1 LASAPIPAGLA
12 YDTFHTLTVTVRGL
26 IHTVSVNGVVLANW
40 QDSTYLV
47 PGYVGVRTYAGSAPA
62 PAVDYDDFG
71 VEFSAGTRYTE
82 PVPVVPAT
90 TATTIKALSV
100 TGTTPS
106 SVSDFVYTLPV
117 RAGAPIVTVVD
128 KQTTL
133 TLPVTA
139 PPAVVG
145 NTGTF
150 TDSRDG
156 KVYKT
161 IYMPDGNWWFAE
173 NLAWSGAGLETFNAG
188 YTAIYGRQYRTVDAA
203 VAAPAGSRF
212 PTYAELSAL
221 TNTTGNSSNAL
232 KAVGG
237 TYWLSAFGVDTYGF
251 GMRGAGSYNSAG
263 VWQSDLTMFGYL
275 VGSDNGGCRL
285 RFAHNQDTFSL
296 SNNDPA
302 YGSVR
307 CIVTSGNVPD
317 NAVAG
322 SVYYTTD
329 GSTPVVSVAETYPIG
344 STGTFTDSRDGKV
357 YKTVLMPDQKWW
369 SAENLAWSG
378 AGIVT
383 GGRHHYFSSGASP
396 VDASVVPVGTHI
408 PAAVEWSSLSSACG
422 GDSVAGARLRAVG
435 AWPAHDGVLV
445 EGTDNYGFNAAP
457 SGYVDGV
464 NNQYEW
470 DYGAAYAVAD
480 AGSSARAL
488 SSKVATLATAS
499 GVAHYISVR
508 FIVDSGNVPDPA
520 VTISGTL
527 YTGPFPFK
535 VGQVVCAVTRTAGY
549 LDSLPVRLYPADN
562 DTGVV
567 VGRGYISTQDTQTYI
582 SHFAT
587 HNSTT
592 PYLEN
597 PNGVTFSSDW
607 LKSAGYRF
615 YGDILQTPP
624 PPTTGTASTK
634 QQRFFADEGIQISVF
649 PRQPTVFD
657 NRVDWGNGPVTN
669 RSLKITWRIPQNDQ
683 FLFGSVKTDVKKTI
697 NYGNLDIVSQSDTW
711 AIGGAAATATLAA
724 PDGSHYIDVS
734 NTLGFVSGTAT
745 QSSPVRVTGGRNS
758 PPMAIWLS
766 PGAGNARLNIPI
778 QCNISIS
785 DPDLDN
791 VNYSVTANGTQIQAG
806 ICANGTVLSFTY
818 TPTTT
823 GPLAL
828 SITVTDQFNFQTVVP
843 APNLNVLDNAFP
855 VVSFEAPANNTAVY
869 HDTNINVMFDISD
882 TENELMT
889 WTLLNNNVTISSGT
903 ASTATTAIYR
913 FKVPTGR
920 NDISLVIADPL
931 GAAPAV
937 TGPTIW
943 GALCQ
948 VTDVTLAG
956 KTEVGSPITLTPT
969 ITGTAASVQYSIT
982 TSSGT
987 TSLSSSTAPYT
998 VTWTPSALV
1007 FPDTAVIT
1015 ATALDA
1021 TGHGPSFQKS
1031 VSITGSTIT
1040 GTIDVTEDAVDTVS
1054 ITGIGANEALS
1065 VVLTQVPP
1073 AAAQSGDVV
1082 TMSAQASDSVE
1093 DITSL
1098 YLQYKLPGTTEWIS
1112 VPMNIT
1118 GL

>member
-1 LASAPIPAGLA
+1 
-12 YDTFHTLTVTVRGL
+12 
-26 IHTVSVNGVVLANW
+26 
-40 QDSTYLV
+40 
-47 PGYVGVRTYAGSAPA
+47 
-62 PAVDYDDFG
+62 
-71 VEFSAGTRYTE
+71 
-82 PVPVVPAT
+82 
-90 TATTIKALSV
+90 
-100 TGTTPS
+100 
-106 SVSDFVYTLPV
+106 V

-649 PRQPTVFD
+649 PRQPTVF
-657 NRVDWGNGPVTN
+657 NSRVDWGNGPVTN
-669 RSLKITWRIPQNDQ
+669 RSLKITWRVPQNEQ
-683 FLFGSVKTDVKKTI
+683 FLFGDTKTAVSKLAAFGDLDV
-697 NYGNLDIVSQSDTW
+697 VSQSDTW
-711 AIGGAAATATLAA
+711 AIGGASATAELAA
-724 PDGSHYIDVS
+724 PELAHYLDVNAS
-734 NTLGFVSGTAT
+734 LGFISGIAQTSQA
-745 QSSPVRVTGGRNS
+745 VRVTGGRNS
-758 PPMAIWLS
+758 APSAIWLS

-778 QCNISIS
+778 DCVIQII
-785 DPDLDN
+785 DVDLD
-791 VNYSVTANGTQIQAG
+791 SVGYTVSDGAVTVTSGTTSSGQI
-806 ICANGTVLSFTY
+806 LFTY
-818 TPTTT
+818 VPAQVGTLQLT
-823 GPLAL
+823 
-828 SITVTDQFNFQTVVP
+828 ITLIDPFNFQTVVP
-843 APNLNVLDNAFP
+843 APTLTVLANMFP
-855 VVSFEAPANNTAVY
+855 VPTFVAPASGTAVY
-869 HDTNINVMFDISD
+869 
-882 TENELMT
+882 
-889 WTLLNNNVTISSGT
+889 
-903 ASTATTAIYR
+903 
-913 FKVPTGR
+913 
-920 NDISLVIADPL
+920 VI
-931 GAAPAV
+931 G
-937 TGPTIW
+937 
-943 GALCQ
+943 
-948 VTDVTLAG
+948 
-956 KTEVGSPITLTPT
+956 
-969 ITGTAASVQYSIT
+969 
-982 TSSGT
+982 
-987 TSLSSSTAPYT
+987 
-998 VTWTPSALV
+998 
-1007 FPDTAVIT
+1007 IT
-1015 ATALDA
+1015 AFTRR
-1021 TGHGPSFQKS
+1021 
-1031 VSITGSTIT
+1031 
-1040 GTIDVTEDAVDTVS
+1040 
-1054 ITGIGANEALS
+1054 
-1065 VVLTQVPP
+1065 
-1073 AAAQSGDVV
+1073 
-1082 TMSAQASDSVE
+1082 
-1093 DITSL
+1093 
-1098 YLQYKLPGTTEWIS
+1098 
-1112 VPMNIT
+1112 
-1118 GL
+1118 